1 MLLLRCR
8 KSSVMRTRFH
18 ARFHYAYALSG
29 LNIAT
34 HSKLVGSFFNRNTI
48 MGLAAPL
55 SFLVSI
61 RFQILFH
68 RPSGLL
74 LTFPSRYLFT
84 IGRGM
89 YLALGESPPDFIQD
103 FTSPVL
109 LKNINCKG
117 ITPFAYRAVTVSGRP
132 FQAVLLGKISFLVP
146 CLSVQA
152 NNAYVCNT
160 PICA

>member
-1 MLLLRCR
+1 
-8 KSSVMRTRFH
+8 
-18 ARFHYAYALSG
+18 
-29 LNIAT
+29 
-34 HSKLVGSFFNRNTI
+34 
-48 MGLAAPL
+48 
-55 SFLVSI
+55 
-61 RFQILFH
+61 
-68 RPSGLL
+68 
-74 LTFPSRYLFT
+74 
-84 IGRGM
+84 M

-117 ITPFAYRAVTVSGRP
+117 ITPFVYRAVTVSGWP
-132 FQAVLLGKISFLVP
+132 FQAILLGKISFLVP